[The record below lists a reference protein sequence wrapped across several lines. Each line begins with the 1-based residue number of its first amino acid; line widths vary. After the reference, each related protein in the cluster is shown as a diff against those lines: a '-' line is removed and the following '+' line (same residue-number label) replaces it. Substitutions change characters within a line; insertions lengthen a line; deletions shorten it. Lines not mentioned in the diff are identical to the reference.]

1 MNNLKKRRLGRGLE
15 ALLGATSEPVATP
28 DRPTGSLSDMMGV
41 GHPSPA
47 SMPATGDDEPY
58 TVPLRAYSDASS
70 DHTSGNSAPIHP
82 APEPTASLP
91 HPSLVH
97 TQSHAS
103 AYPTY
108 ANSVTTPY
116 ASAAHPV
123 AHVSLHASTS
133 ASRLA
138 GDDVNSENLLLQL
151 PVLDIEEN
159 PFQPRRV
166 FSESEIAS
174 LSESLKEHDML
185 QPILVRM
192 VAGKYQLI
200 SGERRLRAA
209 IQAGWKTIPARVR
222 EADDRLVAELAI
234 VENLQ
239 RKDLNAIEKA
249 LSFRRYLNE
258 HQATQDELANRLKID
273 RSTIANLVRLLEL
286 PEVIQ
291 EHVSHNRI
299 SAGHARAIL
308 PLGEEREQ
316 LDFCRRAIAEGWSV
330 RETERRVAEFINQQ
344 DGPSAKPK
352 RKVGSPQIESLE
364 TQAKRAL
371 GTAVQ
376 IKANGKGAGR
386 LIIHFKN
393 DAEFQR
399 IFEQVCQER
408 GVLAKVA

>member
-15 ALLGATSEPVATP
+15 ALLGASSEPTATP
-28 DRPTGSLSDMMGV
+28 ERPTGSLADLMASRSEPPLNNSSDAAITDALLTSPR
-41 GHPSPA
+41 PSPA
-47 SMPATGDDEPY
+47 T
-58 TVPLRAYSDASS
+58 TVASDMTLSQ
-70 DHTSGNSAPIHP
+70 
-82 APEPTASLP
+82 P
-91 HPSLVH
+91 HPNDDHSSNPRSY
-97 TQSHAS
+97 Q
-103 AYPTY
+103 
-108 ANSVTTPY
+108 
-116 ASAAHPV
+116 V
-123 AHVSLHASTS
+123 ARVSLNASTLPTIAPAVGES
-133 ASRLA
+133 H
-138 GDDVNSENLLLQL
+138 ETTLLQL

-185 QPILVRM
+185 QPILVRI
-192 VAGKYQLI
+192 VHGKYQLI

-258 HQATQDELANRLKID
+258 HQATQEELASRLKID
-273 RSTIANLVRLLEL
+273 RSTIANLMRLLEL
-286 PEVIQ
+286 PQSIQ
-291 EHVSHNRI
+291 DDVSNNRV

-316 LDFCRRAIAEGWSV
+316 LDFCRKIVAEGWSV
-330 RETERRVAEFINQQ
+330 RETERRVAEFINHQ
-344 DGPSAKPK
+344 DGPSLKPK
-352 RKVGSPQIESLE
+352 RKVGNPQIDSLE
-364 TQAKRAL
+364 SQAKRAL

-376 IKANGKGAGR
+376 IKANGRGAGR

-399 IFEQVCQER
+399 IFEQLCQER
-408 GVLAKVA
+408 GVFAKVA

>member
-1 MNNLKKRRLGRGLE
+1 MNNFKKRRLGRGLE
-15 ALLGATSEPVATP
+15 ALLGATSEPTMTP
-28 DRPTGSLSDMMGV
+28 ERPTGSLADLM
-41 GHPSPA
+41 A
-47 SMPATGDDEPY
+47 TRPATPTVQVDEVEP
-58 TVPLRAYSDASS
+58 SGHS
-70 DHTSGNSAPIHP
+70 TSN
-82 APEPTASLP
+82 PTALAGASLP
-91 HPSLVH
+91 GILTHFQPPMINVVSNDPRAYEVARVSLNAS
-97 TQSHAS
+97 TFAANAS
-103 AYPTY
+103 A
-108 ANSVTTPY
+108 SHEVQ
-116 ASAAHPV
+116 
-123 AHVSLHASTS
+123 
-133 ASRLA
+133 
-138 GDDVNSENLLLQL
+138 ENTLLQL

-185 QPILVRM
+185 QPILVR
-192 VAGKYQLI
+192 VVNGKYQLI

-258 HQATQDELANRLKID
+258 HQATQEELASRLKID
-273 RSTIANLVRLLEL
+273 RSTIANLMRLLEL
-286 PEVIQ
+286 PQVIQ
-291 EHVSHNRI
+291 DDVSSNRV

-316 LDFCRRAIAEGWSV
+316 LDFCRRIIAEGWSV
-330 RETERRVAEFINQQ
+330 RETERRVAEFINHQ
-344 DGPSAKPK
+344 DGPTVKPK
-352 RKVGSPQIESLE
+352 RKVGNPQIESLE
-364 TQAKRAL
+364 SKAKRAL

-376 IKANGKGAGR
+376 IKANGRGAGR

-408 GVLAKVA
+408 GVLARVA